1 VADRVAQL
9 ARRLPGPVW
18 RVLGPTYRAYSSVSS
33 RRRFGD
39 EGASDVDS
47 RGVPVPPPGLRR
59 LVTGWNDREE
69 WLRSGEVDA
78 GLIRALVES
87 RGPRLEEMEALLDL
101 GCGCGRVARWWRDL
115 EGPAVYGCDYN
126 RELVRWCQENLGFLT
141 ARHNRAKPPLPFE
154 AGTFDL
160 VYGISLFSHLRAE
173 QQVGWLAE
181 VRRVLRPGGL
191 FLFTVMGDRF
201 RSEMSEGEGRRFSQ
215 GELVVRNPAISGT
228 NRCSVF
234 HPPQFVRG
242 ELLAPLRFE
251 LLEFV
256 DEDRS
261 GQERSVS
268 PLPLQDN
275 YLVRAPGSP

>member
-1 VADRVAQL
+1 
-9 ARRLPGPVW
+9 
-18 RVLGPTYRAYSSVSS
+18 
-33 RRRFGD
+33 
-39 EGASDVDS
+39 
-47 RGVPVPPPGLRR
+47 
-59 LVTGWNDREE
+59 LVTGWNDRED

-87 RGPRLEEMEALLDL
+87 RGPRLEELEALLDL

-126 RELVRWCQENLGFLT
+126 RELVRWCQENLGFLD

-154 AGTFDL
+154 AGIFDL

-181 VRRVLRPGGL
+181 VRRVLKPGGL

-201 RSEMSEGEGRRFSQ
+201 RSEMSEEEGRRFAE

-234 HPPQFVRG
+234 HPPQFVRE
-242 ELLAPLRFE
+242 ELLAPLGFE

-275 YLVRAPGSP
+275 YLVRAPR